1 MTRTWWKEG
10 VVYQVY
16 PRSFKD
22 SNGDGVG
29 DLGGIIEKLDYIQSL
44 GVSII
49 WLCPVYPSPNDDNG
63 YDVSDYCNIQPEF
76 GTMEQFDMLLA
87 GVHSRGM
94 KLVMDLVA
102 NHTSDEH
109 RWFEE
114 SRSSISDPKRD
125 YYIWKDGKEG
135 GPPNN
140 WQSFFGGDAWKFD
153 EKTSQ
158 YFLRL
163 FTAKQPDLNWD
174 NPKVRAEV
182 YDIMRFWLDK
192 GIDGFR
198 MDVISLISK
207 RHYDDSPYDEFNE
220 TVANLYANGPRIH
233 EYLQEM
239 NKEVISKYDMMTV
252 GEGPGIT
259 LENGLDYVDES
270 RNELNMV
277 FHFDHMFIDHG
288 PGGKFDP
295 VPVDFVKFKRVF
307 SDWDQRL
314 GDSGWNSIFL
324 GNHDFPRLVS
334 RFANDDEFH
343 QEAAKLM
350 ALMLLSMR
358 GTPYVYQGDEI
369 GMSNVAFDSFDDYR
383 DIETLNLVKNKDLSS
398 EEKSKLLLAVHWQGR
413 DNARTPVQW
422 SGTDNAGFSEGLPWI
437 KVNPNFV
444 DVNVESQENDPTS
457 ILNFYRKMIEL
468 RKKYPVLVYGSF
480 DVFNMEDPKVFA
492 YYRRDEEYT
501 LLVLLN
507 FSSDTLQYKLD
518 RDYGNDNLL
527 RIVSNY
533 RGTGE
538 IQTPGEVNLNP
549 WEAIIFKVK

>member
-153 EKTSQ
+153 EKTGQ

-383 DIETLNLVKNKDLSS
+383 DIETLNLVKKKDLSS